1 MNQPVKLL
9 GCEIQQLPKEK
20 TDKQTEGI
28 IIETINEFD
37 AKVFKD
43 DAVWDHAYD
52 ESNDIEIPKY
62 LDNPIKSGIGYMD
75 YILGEAGFYPTQ
87 STILTG
93 DPGCGK
99 TTLALEM
106 ASAMRGLGTT
116 VAFASCEMRREMV
129 AKFQKRLK
137 AVHPIKVITDKIVQT
152 KSGKTRIPFASHVP
166 TLIETCE
173 RIRAQNP
180 GRPFV
185 LIVDSLQ
192 ELNDGQFKS
201 GRKTSKTAY
210 RSLEHLNNYCKQTEC
225 ALIVIGQV
233 TKSGLMAGS
242 NGIKHLID
250 AHLHISKEEKDEDLG
265 GARILQATKNRF
277 AGCGQIVFLQMKAT
291 GLHEIARVSDSGL

>member
-1 MNQPVKLL
+1 MTIKLL
-9 GCEIQQLPKEK
+9 GCEEQAAPQPKP
-20 TDKQTEGI
+20 DEGI
-28 IIETINEFD
+28 NIESVREFSD
-37 AKVFKD
+37 NVLQED
-43 DAVWDHAYD
+43 DIWSHAFD
-52 ESNDIEIPKY
+52 ESDNIEIPKY
-62 LDNPIKSGIGYMD
+62 LDNPIKTGIGYMD

-87 STILTG
+87 CTILTG

-99 TTLALEM
+99 TTMELEM
-106 ASAMRGLGTT
+106 ASSMRGHGTV
-116 VAFASCEMRREMV
+116 VAFASCEMRKEMV

-137 AVHPIKVITDKIVQT
+137 AEHPIKVITDKIVRT
-152 KSGKTRIPFASHVP
+152 KKGQTRIPFASHVP

-173 RIRAQNP
+173 RIRAQHP

-192 ELNDGQFKS
+192 ELDDGHFKS

-210 RSLEHLNNYCKQTEC
+210 RALEHLNNYCKQTEC
-225 ALIVIGQV
+225 ALVVIGQV
-233 TKSGLMAGS
+233 TKSGQMAGS

-250 AHLHISKEEKDEDLG
+250 AHLHISKEEKDEDLR